1 MKFGVAILIVALLA
15 LSAFAAERVD
25 VLTLPPSL
33 FADTEVST
41 NIVVNRR
48 RNDVKAFGVSIE
60 LAGSG
65 SNSVQIAF
73 GRDTDGDGN
82 LAPGET
88 ALVLGW
94 RTNRWFVE
102 DVGKGARHFGPASAA
117 AAQRFLRMSVRT
129 DEKFVP
135 LRAAFTNETG
145 ECFAALS
152 CPVPAFLFD
161 REWNL
166 AKVTRRGV
174 APPGEWCRVDSDY
187 RKLAISLR

>member
-1 MKFGVAILIVALLA
+1 MMAAFLA
-15 LSAFAAERVD
+15 LSASAADRVE

-94 RTNRWFVE
+94 RKI
-102 DVGKGARHFGPASAA
+102 G
-117 AAQRFLRMSVRT
+117 
-129 DEKFVP
+129 
-135 LRAAFTNETG
+135 RAH
-145 ECFAALS
+145 
-152 CPVPAFLFD
+152 V
-161 REWNL
+161 
-166 AKVTRRGV
+166 
-174 APPGEWCRVDSDY
+174 
-187 RKLAISLR
+187 